1 MARIVVDPVTRIEG
15 HLRIEAQVDGGA
27 VRDAWSS
34 STMWRGIESILTG
47 RDPRDAWY
55 FAQRICGVCTTVHAL
70 ASVRAVEDALG
81 IEPPPNAKLLRGLIA
96 ASQFVQDHV
105 VHFYHLHA
113 LDWVDVTSALDGDPA
128 KAAKVAATLSDYPR
142 SGAGQFKAVRDRLR
156 AFVRIYALL
165 GGKNPHPQTYLVGG
179 MAVPIDPNSQSA
191 INADTLAELRVLLN
205 RGLDF
210 VRQAYVPDLLA
221 IASHYPEWTKIGRG
235 LGNYLAFGDFAP
247 ALAVAGSG
255 QDDRFLPGGVIRDGD
270 LSRVEPVD
278 TGAIAEYV
286 THSWYRYERGDQVA
300 LPPFEGETVPN
311 YTGPEPPYE
320 QLETD
325 GKYSWLKAPR
335 YRDVAMEV
343 GPLARMLIAYASGH
357 QQVRGA
363 VDGALG
369 KLRVGPEALL
379 STLGRTAARGV
390 EALVLAEHAIELLDQ
405 LEGNIAG
412 GDLRIHDGRLWEPA
426 TWPKQA
432 QGAGLEEAPRGALS
446 HWVVIKDRK
455 IARYQAVVPST
466 WNASP
471 RDAHGRRG
479 AYETALLGTP
489 IADPKR
495 PLEILRTVHSFDPCM
510 ACAAHVL
517 DAEGREVVEV
527 RVQ

>member
-96 ASQFVQDHV
+96 ASHYLD
-105 VHFYHLHA
+105 A
-113 LDWVDVTSALDGDPA
+113 LDF
-128 KAAKVAATLSDYPR
+128 
-142 SGAGQFKAVRDRLR
+142 QRD
-156 AFVRIYALL
+156 FVRIHALL

-247 ALAVAGSG
+247 ARAVAGSG

>member
-81 IEPPPNAKLLRGLIA
+81 IDPPPNAKL
-96 ASQFVQDHV
+96 
-105 VHFYHLHA
+105 
-113 LDWVDVTSALDGDPA
+113 
-128 KAAKVAATLSDYPR
+128 AATLSDYPR

-156 AFVRIYALL
+156 AFVQGGRLGPFAGGWWGHPAYRLPPEINLIAVSHYLDALDFQRDFVRIHALL

-247 ALAVAGSG
+247 ARAVAGSG

-320 QLETD
+320 QLNVD
-325 GKYSWLKAPR
+325 GKYS
-335 YRDVAMEV
+335 
-343 GPLARMLIAYASGH
+343 
-357 QQVRGA
+357 
-363 VDGALG
+363 
-369 KLRVGPEALL
+369 
-379 STLGRTAARGV
+379 
-390 EALVLAEHAIELLDQ
+390 
-405 LEGNIAG
+405 
-412 GDLRIHDGRLWEPA
+412 
-426 TWPKQA
+426 
-432 QGAGLEEAPRGALS
+432 
-446 HWVVIKDRK
+446 
-455 IARYQAVVPST
+455 
-466 WNASP
+466 
-471 RDAHGRRG
+471 
-479 AYETALLGTP
+479 
-489 IADPKR
+489 
-495 PLEILRTVHSFDPCM
+495 
-510 ACAAHVL
+510 
-517 DAEGREVVEV
+517 
-527 RVQ
+527 